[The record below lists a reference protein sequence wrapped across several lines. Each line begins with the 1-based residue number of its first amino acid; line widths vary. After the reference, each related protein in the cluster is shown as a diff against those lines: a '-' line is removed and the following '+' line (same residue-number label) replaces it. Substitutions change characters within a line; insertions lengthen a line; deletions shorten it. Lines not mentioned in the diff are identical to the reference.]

1 MCTHVYSST
10 QAYSAMRQKTPAQ
23 SDWSVIRARAHKV
36 HALYKPRALVLLLH
50 RIALAMRLISAIALL
65 VFAYHARAQNE
76 DECPQITKEILTTT
90 DEFTES
96 TLVVQAF
103 NPGINPKD
111 PFIVVDD
118 IHIVCQAVGERRDT
132 YRSVSVLVRQNCSG
146 FLCPANQPNINGVVQ
161 YDFECSFGKWTARDT
176 NIVDDDPEADFNT
189 ELREDCGLCSERTVG
204 AEPITHCRS
213 K

>member
-1 MCTHVYSST
+1 MPPKHFY
-10 QAYSAMRQKTPAQ
+10 YSAATRYALKRLAPSFEQ
-23 SDWSVIRARAHKV
+23 SDWAIIRARADKAHYINRA
-36 HALYKPRALVLLLH
+36 HLYYLH
-50 RIALAMRLISAIALL
+50 RIALAMRLISAITLL
-65 VFAYHARAQNE
+65 VFAYHARAQND

-90 DEFTES
+90 DEFTGS

-103 NPGINPKD
+103 NPGINPQD
-111 PFIVVDD
+111 PFIIVHD

-146 FLCPANQPNINGVVQ
+146 HLCPANDVVQ

-176 NIVDDDPEADFNT
+176 NIVDDEPEADFDT
-189 ELREDCGLCSERTVG
+189 ELREDCGVCSRTTVG